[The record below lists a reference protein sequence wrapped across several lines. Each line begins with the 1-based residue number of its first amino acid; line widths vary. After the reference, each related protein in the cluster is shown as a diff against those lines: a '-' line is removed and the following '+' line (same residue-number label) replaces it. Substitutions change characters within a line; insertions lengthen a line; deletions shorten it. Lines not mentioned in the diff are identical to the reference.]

1 MSNALRPR
9 IGVNKDTQFFWDGLK
24 QGQLLI
30 QHCKACDQL
39 QHPPGPC
46 CKHCQSFELDAIEST
61 GRGTIHSFVRMHHPV
76 APPFESGHPIVLV
89 ELEEGTRLI
98 ADFINSTPEQVFIGA
113 AVKVAITKCD
123 DEMTLALFEPA
134 SM

>member
-24 QGQLLI
+24 QGKLLI

-61 GRGTIHSFVRMHHPV
+61 GRGTIHSLYGCIWSLRHLNPV
-76 APPFESGHPIVLV
+76 IL
-89 ELEEGTRLI
+89 LR
-98 ADFINSTPEQVFIGA
+98 
-113 AVKVAITKCD
+113 
-123 DEMTLALFEPA
+123 
-134 SM
+134 